1 MGSQNISVYIN
12 QRTLFKTQQ
21 GFCWLSRNFPSCQH
35 NFFSSGGNQ
44 SCIHLSDI
52 FYGFSEHEILY
63 FFQLFH
69 SVSPEVVQCIS
80 TVKIAQVCYPFPY
93 LVGQCTSTFV
103 LVIGSLS
110 LRKPLHLTYW
120 ISGGTSSLV
129 CLSSK
134 TSDTYRNWSY
144 ICSHND
150 SAPPPK

>member
-1 MGSQNISVYIN
+1 MFTSIKELCSRLNKASVDFQGTSLHANITSLVQEVIRVVFICQIFSMACLNTKFYI
-12 QRTLFKTQQ
+12 
-21 GFCWLSRNFPSCQH
+21 
-35 NFFSSGGNQ
+35 
-44 SCIHLSDI
+44 
-52 FYGFSEHEILY
+52 

-80 TVKIAQVCYPFPY
+80 TVKIAQVCHPFPY

-134 TSDTYRNWSY
+134 TSDTYRN
-144 ICSHND
+144 
-150 SAPPPK
+150 